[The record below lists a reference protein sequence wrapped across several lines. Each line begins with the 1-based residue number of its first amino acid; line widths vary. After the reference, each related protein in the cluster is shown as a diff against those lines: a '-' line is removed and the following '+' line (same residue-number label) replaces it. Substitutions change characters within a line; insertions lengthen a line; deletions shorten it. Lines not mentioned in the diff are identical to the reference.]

1 MFLEPEECN
10 VGEDDNSHTVND
22 IEIINVQQ
30 ALEVSS
36 VAIDEASEESED
48 DDDSQIQSAT
58 VKLVLQQ
65 KRCANHTL
73 NLVASVDS
81 MFARDNSVKYKRSYD
96 RAMGKVQALS
106 NAVQRSTKN
115 ADEVEDTI
123 GLTFLNPTI
132 TRWNS
137 SYFAVKRIV
146 EVGIDG
152 VIACQNKIGLEV
164 FSDDDMQFLKA
175 YVEVMKPLALAMD
188 KL

>member
-1 MFLEPEECN
+1 MVSALSHRQAYCNNHSRSTKGIQFDWQVVDIVTDNAANMVKAFRLLPDMCHEPEEYN
-10 VGEDDNSHTVND
+10 VDKDDNSHTVND

-58 VKLVLQQ
+58 VKLVLQH

-73 NLVASVDS
+73 NLVASMDS
-81 MFARDNSVKYKRSYD
+81 MSARDNSVKYKRSYD
-96 RAMGKVQALS
+96 RVMGKVQALS

-123 GLTFLNPTI
+123 LLTFLNPTI
-132 TRWNS
+132 TH
-137 SYFAVKRIV
+137 
-146 EVGIDG
+146 
-152 VIACQNKIGLEV
+152 
-164 FSDDDMQFLKA
+164 
-175 YVEVMKPLALAMD
+175 
-188 KL
+188 